1 MKRRLVWQGIDRKQ
15 PCMIPVWNK
24 KDGVYPLAPN
34 ENPLMRE
41 LGLSRKF
48 VIMYSSNA
56 GLVHRFEEVRQAMR
70 CLKGHPDI
78 LLLFVGGGRSRAR
91 QTLRHHGDRE
101 PRRDSGPTC
110 LRTRHLRT
118 TSATSPTQRTSRMEA
133 PGNAS

>member
-1 MKRRLVWQGIDRKQ
+1 
-15 PCMIPVWNK
+15 
-24 KDGVYPLAPN
+24 
-34 ENPLMRE
+34 
-41 LGLSRKF
+41 
-48 VIMYSSNA
+48 
-56 GLVHRFEEVRQAMR
+56 VRQAMR

-78 LLLFVGGGRSRAR
+78 FLLFVGGGRSRAR